1 MSEDTSPGAG
11 ILGFFLGLV
20 LAGGIYFGLAM
31 YAGADRMAVAIIVAV
46 AAVIGAGYSAIA
58 FSKSIYARGFFSILG
73 YLLDMSWSL
82 LNTTAGFLVW
92 IPACKIGKANFVAPD
107 DDSKRSGTFVY
118 DTNPRGGG
126 YDATTIGT
134 CVAGGWSSHE
144 ETHVWQARIFGPTY
158 LLAYSLAW
166 IFNVL
171 FRLVTGKTKDLGL
184 EAYFRIPFEDWAYWG
199 GSTSGSDIE
208 WGWWFLGFLLALIY
222 TGALVSIVAGIAL
235 GVWPLWLTGVG
246 VLVLYSLIRAIAP
259 RGH

>member
-11 ILGFFLGLV
+11 LLGFFLGIV
-20 LAGGIYFGLAM
+20 LAGGSYFALAM
-31 YAGADRMAVAIIVAV
+31 LLGASTITAAIFLGV
-46 AAVIGAGYSAIA
+46 AAVIGAGYSAVA
-58 FSKSIYARGFFSILG
+58 FSKSTYAVGFLSIFG

-82 LNTTAGFLVW
+82 LNTTAALVVW

-118 DTNPRGGG
+118 DKNPRGGG

-158 LLAYSLAW
+158 LAAYGLAW

-171 FRLVTGKTKDLGL
+171 FRLLTGKTKDIGL

-199 GSTSGSDIE
+199 GSTSGNEID
-208 WGWWFLGFLLALIY
+208 WAWWLLGFLLAFIY
-222 TGALVSIVAGIAL
+222 TGSLVAIVAGLVLGSWPIAL
-235 GVWPLWLTGVG
+235 GGVG
-246 VLVLYSLIRAIAP
+246 VLVVYSLIRAVTP
-259 RGH
+259 R